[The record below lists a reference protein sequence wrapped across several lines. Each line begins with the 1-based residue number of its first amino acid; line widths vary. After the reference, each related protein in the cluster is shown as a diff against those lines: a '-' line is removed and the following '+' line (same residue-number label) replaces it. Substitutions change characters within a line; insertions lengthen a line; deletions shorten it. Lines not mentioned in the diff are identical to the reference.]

1 MKPLMESKV
10 RRTERRL
17 GDRRRSS
24 IAGAVDSGELTS
36 DSAARI
42 LVEHLFEQRFLAI
55 PGVDIGTA
63 YALADD
69 KARVG
74 GDLIDIYQFNN
85 GSAAIS
91 IADISGKGMKAA
103 AQAALVKYGLR
114 AYVSSGLTP
123 AQALRCLNVLYL
135 ETAAFD
141 KADRDSF
148 VSVFLGIIDPERKI
162 MTYASAGHDPAIFMS
177 SDKRP
182 ISLPPTAPIV
192 GVFEESQKLFH
203 QRSVY
208 LQPGTTTL
216 VLGTDGLTEARS
228 PAGEFIAREEIMA
241 RIHANRTLSAQA
253 HASDLLQSAFEFSE
267 RKPHDD
273 IAIIVARFG

>member
-1 MKPLMESKV
+1 MAPQ
-10 RRTERRL
+10 
-17 GDRRRSS
+17 
-24 IAGAVDSGELTS
+24 ELTS

-42 LVEHLFEQRFLAI
+42 LVEHLFEQHFLAI

-63 YALADD
+63 YVLADD
-69 KARVG
+69 QARVG

-135 ETAAFD
+135 ETSAFD
-141 KADRDSF
+141 KADRESF
-148 VSVFLGIIDPERKI
+148 VSVFLGIVDPERKI

-177 SDKRP
+177 SDKPP
-182 ISLPPTAPIV
+182 ITLAPTAPII

-203 QRSVY
+203 QRSIY
-208 LQPGTTTL
+208 LQPGISTL
-216 VLGTDGLTEARS
+216 ILGTDGLTEARS
-228 PAGEFIAREEIMA
+228 PAGDFIAREDLMT
-241 RIHANRTLSAQA
+241 RIEANRERSAQA
-253 HASDLLQSAFEFSE
+253 HADNLLDAAFEFCG
-267 RKPHDD
+267 RKPQDD
-273 IAIIVARFG
+273 IAIIAARFS

>member
-1 MKPLMESKV
+1 MENRLAPKD
-10 RRTERRL
+10 RRF

-24 IAGAVDSGELTS
+24 IAGELNPLEVTS

-42 LVEHLFEQRFLAI
+42 LVEHLFEQHFLAI

-63 YALADD
+63 YVLADD

-74 GDLIDIYQFNN
+74 GDLIDVYQFNN

-135 ETAAFD
+135 ETSAFD
-141 KADRDSF
+141 RADRESF
-148 VSVFLGIIDPERKI
+148 VSVFLGVIDPERKI

-177 SDKRP
+177 SDNSP
-182 ISLPPTAPIV
+182 ISLPPTAPII

-208 LQPGTTTL
+208 LQPGTSTL
-216 VLGTDGLTEARS
+216 ILGTDGLTEARS
-228 PAGEFIAREEIMA
+228 PTGEFIAREDLMT
-241 RIHANRTLSAQA
+241 RIEANRNRSAQA
-253 HASDLLQSAFEFSE
+253 QADDLLASAFEFCG
-267 RKPHDD
+267 RKPQDD
-273 IAIIVARFG
+273 IAIIAARFN

>member
-1 MKPLMESKV
+1 METTV
-10 RRTERRL
+10 APHNRRI
-17 GDRRRSS
+17 GDRPHSS
-24 IAGAVDSGELTS
+24 IVGDVNSLELPPDT
-36 DSAARI
+36 AARI
-42 LVEHLFEQRFLAI
+42 LVEHLFEQHFLEI

-63 YALADD
+63 YVLADD
-69 KARVG
+69 EARVG
-74 GDLIDIYQFNN
+74 GDLIDIYQFDN

-123 AQALRCLNVLYL
+123 AQALLCLNVLYL

-141 KADRDSF
+141 RADHESF

-162 MTYASAGHDPAIFMS
+162 MTYASAGHDPAIFMT
-177 SDKRP
+177 SDQPP
-182 ISLPPTAPIV
+182 ITLEPTAPII
-192 GVFEESQKLFH
+192 GVFEESHKLFN

-216 VLGTDGLTEARS
+216 ILGTDGLTEARS
-228 PAGEFIAREEIMA
+228 PNGDFIAREDIMA
-241 RIHANRTLSAQA
+241 RIESNRELSAQL
-253 HASDLLQSAFEFSE
+253 HADDLLHSAFEFCG

-273 IAIIVARFG
+273 IAIIAARFG

>member
-1 MKPLMESKV
+1 MGPGMKNKV
-10 RRTERRL
+10 PSLDRRH

-24 IAGAVDSGELTS
+24 VAGKVDPPDFAS

-42 LVEHLFEQRFLAI
+42 LVEHLFEQNFLAI

-69 KARVG
+69 QARVG
-74 GDLIDIYQFNN
+74 GDLIDVYQFNN

-135 ETAAFD
+135 ESAAFD
-141 KADRDSF
+141 RADRESF
-148 VSVFLGIIDPERKI
+148 VSVFLGVIDPERKI
-162 MTYASAGHDPAIFMS
+162 MTYASAGD
-177 SDKRP
+177 
-182 ISLPPTAPIV
+182 V
-192 GVFEESQKLFH
+192 G
-203 QRSVY
+203 Y
-208 LQPGTTTL
+208 
-216 VLGTDGLTEARS
+216 
-228 PAGEFIAREEIMA
+228 
-241 RIHANRTLSAQA
+241 
-253 HASDLLQSAFEFSE
+253 
-267 RKPHDD
+267 
-273 IAIIVARFG
+273 

>member
-1 MKPLMESKV
+1 MES
-10 RRTERRL
+10 RASGADRRL
-17 GDRRRSS
+17 ADRRHSS
-24 IAGAVDSGELTS
+24 IAGEVTSLELTS

-42 LVEHLFEQRFLAI
+42 LVEHLFEQHFLAI
-55 PGVDIGTA
+55 PGIDIGTA
-63 YALADD
+63 YVLADD

-74 GDLIDIYQFNN
+74 GDLIDVYQFNN

-123 AQALRCLNVLYL
+123 SQALRCLNVLYL

-141 KADRDSF
+141 SADRDSF
-148 VSVFLGIIDPERKI
+148 VSVFLGVIDPERKI

-177 SDKRP
+177 SDKPP
-182 ISLPPTAPIV
+182 ITLEPTAPII
-192 GVFEESQKLFH
+192 GVFEESQKIFH

-208 LQPGTTTL
+208 LQPGTATL
-216 VLGTDGLTEARS
+216 ILGTDGLTEARS
-228 PAGEFIAREEIMA
+228 PDGDFIPREDIMA
-241 RIHANRTLSAQA
+241 RIEANRGRAAQV
-253 HASDLLQSAFEFSE
+253 HADDLLHAAFEFCG
-267 RKPHDD
+267 RKPQDD
-273 IAIIVARFG
+273 IAIIAARFS

>member
-1 MKPLMESKV
+1 MEGTV
-10 RRTERRL
+10 AHHNRRI
-17 GDRRRSS
+17 GDRRLTS
-24 IAGAVDSGELTS
+24 IAGDVDSPELTS

-42 LVEHLFEQRFLAI
+42 LVEHLFEQHFLAI
-55 PGVDIGTA
+55 PGVDVGTA
-63 YALADD
+63 YVLADD
-69 KARVG
+69 QARVG

-135 ETAAFD
+135 ETSAFD
-141 KADRDSF
+141 RADRESF

-162 MTYASAGHDPAIFMS
+162 MTYASAGHDPAIFMA
-177 SDKRP
+177 SDQP
-182 ISLPPTAPIV
+182 PVTLAPTAPII

-208 LQPGTTTL
+208 LQPGTSTL
-216 VLGTDGLTEARS
+216 ILGTDGLTEARS
-228 PAGEFIAREEIMA
+228 PTGDFIAREDIMA
-241 RIHANRTLSAQA
+241 RIAANREHSAQT
-253 HASDLLQSAFEFSE
+253 HADDLLQAAFEFCG
-267 RKPHDD
+267 RKPQDD
-273 IAIIVARFG
+273 IAIIAARFG

>member
-1 MKPLMESKV
+1 VE
-10 RRTERRL
+10 RTIALNDRRL

-24 IAGAVDSGELTS
+24 LAGEVNSLELTS

-42 LVEHLFEQRFLAI
+42 LVEHLFEQHFLPI

-63 YALADD
+63 YVLADD
-69 KARVG
+69 QARVG

-135 ETAAFD
+135 ETSAFD
-141 KADRDSF
+141 RADRESF

-177 SDKRP
+177 SNNPP
-182 ISLPPTAPIV
+182 ITLAPTAPII

-208 LQPGTTTL
+208 LQPGISTL
-216 VLGTDGLTEARS
+216 ILGTDGLTEARS
-228 PAGEFIAREEIMA
+228 PAGDFISREDLMT
-241 RIHANRTLSAQA
+241 RIETNRERSAQA
-253 HASDLLQSAFEFSE
+253 HADDLLDAAFEFCG
-267 RKPHDD
+267 RKPQDD
-273 IAIIVARFG
+273 IAIIAARFI